1 MARCGDA
8 VRIAHAR
15 ASCVEAGDRIALV
28 SPASWLEPVQIAE
41 TAATIEAWGFR
52 AQLGAYVHDRRGYLA
67 GTDGH
72 RLEDLN
78 AAIRDP
84 GVRAIV
90 TLRGG
95 CGSSRLLH
103 GVDVQALEADPKPL
117 VGFSDI
123 TALHRVW
130 HRHGVP
136 SLHGAVIGAHKHVV
150 KDVLCGGPPTAVA
163 ADPQQLGSEL
173 TTRGRAS
180 GPLFGGNLEMLAR
193 SVGVLEFDL
202 HGHVLLLEVNRSAG
216 LGHVDRALTQLL
228 MSAALDGI
236 VGVAVGWLS
245 GFEGYSDRGWT
256 IIDLLRDR
264 LGELG
269 VPVLAGLPFGHDPNP
284 ALAPLGVP
292 CTIDA
297 DKGLATFSSALR
309 LER

>member
-1 MARCGDA
+1 MLSDSLTRVPPALTPGDT
-8 VRIAHAR
+8 V
-15 ASCVEAGDRIALV
+15 ALV
-28 SPASWLEPVQIAE
+28 SPASWLEPTQIEE
-41 TAATIEAWGFR
+41 TVATIEAWGFR
-52 AQLGAYVHDRRGYLA
+52 AQLGARVHERRGYLA
-67 GTDGH
+67 GTDSH

-84 GVRAIV
+84 DVRAIV

-103 GVDVQALEADPKPL
+103 GVDVHALAADPKPL
-117 VGFSDI
+117 VGYSDI

-136 SLHGAVIGAHKHVV
+136 SLHGAVAGAHQDVV
-150 KDVLCGGPPTAVA
+150 RDVLCGGSPPAVA
-163 ADPQQLGSEL
+163 ADRQQLGWEL
-173 TTRGRAS
+173 TTSGRAS

-202 HGHVLLLEVNRSAG
+202 RGHVLLLEINRSAG

-228 MSAALDGI
+228 MSGALEGI
-236 VGVAVGWLS
+236 VGVAIGWLS

-264 LGELG
+264 LHELDT
-269 VPVLAGLPFGHDPNP
+269 PVLAGLPFGHDPNP
-284 ALAPLGVP
+284 AVAPLGVP

-297 DKGLATFSSALR
+297 DNGLATFSPALC
-309 LER
+309 LGP